1 MLVTENKPYLT
12 AIIFILWQS
21 QHSLEHIAVD
31 SILHAT
37 PPQPVLHNKATFI
50 NFNDLVQFEGQLG
63 GQYCHAVDD
72 YLELAANIV
81 VYDMV
86 RIQTQNGALLKPSS
100 LSLSTINLRVV
111 YEHLSDQRIVT
122 EDYVDN
128 ACQCNL
134 AESRDV
140 ASNEEILVRFIH

>member
-1 MLVTENKPYLT
+1 
-12 AIIFILWQS
+12 
-21 QHSLEHIAVD
+21 
-31 SILHAT
+31 
-37 PPQPVLHNKATFI
+37 
-50 NFNDLVQFEGQLG
+50 
-63 GQYCHAVDD
+63 
-72 YLELAANIV
+72 
-81 VYDMV
+81 MV